1 MFGHHC
7 PTSQQSFV
15 SGQEMMV
22 EIECI
27 EMTICQKHKIKNTD
41 DISFY
46 GRTMP
51 SESQP
56 HPRKKTQ
63 CVLIF
68 ALEPMLGFDSP

>member
-1 MFGHHC
+1 
-7 PTSQQSFV
+7 
-15 SGQEMMV
+15 MMV

-56 HPRKKTQ
+56 HPRKITQ
-63 CVLIF
+63 CVLIL
-68 ALEPMLGFDSP
+68 ALEPMLVFDSQ

>member
-1 MFGHHC
+1 MDITV
-7 PTSQQSFV
+7 PPANEERSVT
-15 SGQEMMV
+15 GQEKMV

-46 GRTMP
+46 GPTMP
-51 SESQP
+51 SLSQP

-68 ALEPMLGFDSP
+68 ALEPMLVFDSQ